1 MADLTIAQKLRARAA
16 TGLTVSI
23 EMSPDEA
30 RALARRIEAHEA
42 MAPTLIR
49 LREDLLAV
57 RATLLSQDAALRA
70 ASAALHLR
78 DADLTEMKGQ
88 MESLEIARLDAEAAR
103 ARGSAVFRMSM
114 LALLALTAAGVI
126 SMALSS
132 GLARALGVA

>member
-1 MADLTIAQKLRARAA
+1 MTDLTIAQKLR
-16 TGLTVSI
+16 
-23 EMSPDEA
+23 
-30 RALARRIEAHEA
+30 ARRIEAHEA

-57 RATLLSQDAALRA
+57 RATLLAQDAALRA

-78 DADLTEMKGQ
+78 DTDLTEMKGQ